1 MKRTIIVRIEKELEI
16 ELMPSVFGN
25 MTEAEYL
32 ESFCK
37 DLWKVESM
45 DDVIKYAARAAATGG
60 EGYQVDGLG
69 LIGSYL
75 SRHPRVPDVKVRE
88 ISEDVETEI
97 VGIEPCDCCCTPPPT
112 DCPTPEKCGYV
123 GGNQD

>member
-16 ELMPSVFGN
+16 ELMPSVLGN

-45 DDVIKYAARAAATGG
+45 DDVIKYAASAAATGG
-60 EGYQVDGLG
+60 EGYTHDGIG

-75 SRHPRVPDVKVRE
+75 STDPKIDVKVRE
-88 ISEDVETEI
+88 ISEDIETEI
-97 VGIEPCDCCCTPPPT
+97 VASA
-112 DCPTPEKCGYV
+112 
-123 GGNQD
+123 